1 MANVAHLLLACLLSH
16 IVDESWLV
24 VPAKLWE
31 TVVPEFAVVVRVEV
45 PMVARVAASSL
56 VVQPH
61 IEAALREEE
70 RQTIFAFIERKLT
83 RVIHAVLK

>member
-1 MANVAHLLLACLLSH
+1 MAKIADLLLPCLLSH

-45 PMVARVAASSL
+45 PMVA
-56 VVQPH
+56 
-61 IEAALREEE
+61 
-70 RQTIFAFIERKLT
+70 
-83 RVIHAVLK
+83 